1 MLRVEVALP
10 PLHVP
15 SDCETVEL
23 ISLGP
28 LAVAGSPT
36 PQAAPSVL
44 DEFVIVFSA
53 VEVTSLL
60 FVLVEVSFEAS

>member
-28 LAVAGSPT
+28 LLQPEASIVIVDRDVVPVIGSRKLL
-36 PQAAPSVL
+36 V
-44 DEFVIVFSA
+44 VFSA
-53 VEVTSLL
+53 YQLITT
-60 FVLVEVSFEAS
+60 